1 MNKQQ
6 ALGSLIFLLILFSS
20 LNIFG
25 MDDSQIGL
33 EPGKKLAT
41 FKLPS
46 LEGKEIAL
54 QDFMGRIVII
64 HLWKCQ

>member
-6 ALGSLIFLLILFSS
+6 ALGSLIVLLILFSS
-20 LNIFG
+20 LNSIG
-25 MDDSQIGL
+25 MVDSQIGL
-33 EPGKKLAT
+33 EPGKKLPT

-46 LEGKEIAL
+46 LDGKEIAL
-54 QDFMGRIVII
+54 QDFLGRIVII